1 MIELHLG
8 PNSHRVPFECDRR
21 PMALEHKPLD
31 GKTAIVTGAG
41 QGVGR
46 GVALALASAGA
57 AVTLMGRTEHKIVS
71 VREEIAGRGATAVVV
86 TGDVKQLADIE
97 RCVATTVD
105 RFGTVDILVNN
116 AQEVALG
123 SILEVADDAVTA
135 GWESGPMATLR
146 FMRACHP
153 HLVGGGAI
161 VNMGSRAG
169 VRPDPVRRGAYAA
182 VKEAIRALTRA
193 AAMEWAADG
202 IRVNAV
208 LPYAMSPALEQLAAA
223 RPDEFDKTRR
233 AVPMNR
239 IGDAEHDIGR
249 AVVFLVG
256 PDSGYITGATI
267 PVDGGNA
274 FLG

>member
-1 MIELHLG
+1 M
-8 PNSHRVPFECDRR
+8 V
-21 PMALEHKPLD
+21 LEHKPLG

-46 GVALALASAGA
+46 GVALALSAAGA
-57 AVTLMGRTEHKIVS
+57 TVTLMGRTEHKLVS
-71 VREEIAGRGATAVVV
+71 VYDEIAARGATSLVVA
-86 TGDVKQLADIE
+86 GDVKRLDDIE
-97 RCVATTVD
+97 RCVTTTVE
-105 RFGTVDILVNN
+105 RFGTVDILINN

-123 SILEVADDAVTA
+123 TILELADDDVTA

-146 FMRACHP
+146 FMRTCHP

-169 VRPDPVRRGAYAA
+169 VRPDPVARGAYAA

-202 IRVNAV
+202 IRVNAI
-208 LPYAMSPALEQLAAA
+208 LPYAMSPALEQLEAQ
-223 RPDEFDKTRR
+223 RPAEFEKTRR

-239 IGDAEHDIGR
+239 IGDPEHDIGP

-256 PDSGYITGATI
+256 SDSGYITGATI

>member
-1 MIELHLG
+1 M
-8 PNSHRVPFECDRR
+8 V
-21 PMALEHKPLD
+21 LEHKPLV

-46 GVALALASAGA
+46 GVALALSSAGA
-57 AVTLMGRTEHKIVS
+57 TVTLMGRTEHKLVR
-71 VREEIAGRGATAVVV
+71 VREEIEARGARAHVL
-86 TGDVKQLADIE
+86 TGDVKQLHDIE
-97 RCVATTVD
+97 RCVAATID
-105 RFGTVDILVNN
+105 QFGTVDILINN

-123 SILEVADDAVTA
+123 TILELADADVTA

-146 FMRACHP
+146 FMRVCHP

-169 VRPDPVRRGAYAA
+169 VRPDPVARGAYAA

-202 IRVNAV
+202 IRVNAI
-208 LPYAMSPALEQLAAA
+208 LPYAMSPALEQLEAQ
-223 RPDEFDKTRR
+223 RPEEFAKTRR

-239 IGDAEHDIGR
+239 IGDPEHDIGR